1 MPDAATIGVLRD
13 VVTLTLL
20 ALALGG
26 IAYGFIR
33 RAALLTAWSNGGN
46 VLSRL
51 YSPADI
57 VFALLLL
64 SPYLLGLLMADP
76 SAKPTAEAKSDHIGA
91 ASVLAQI
98 VLVLGEAVMILIYL
112 RYVRGY
118 DVSELFGVRNLRF
131 GKVLGTALGAIAP
144 TFLVVVLVNMGA
156 SELLKGI
163 WPDASPQAI
172 VQAFETTG
180 SVPVRLLM
188 VFAAVVA
195 APLTEELLFRGLVYG
210 VCKRY
215 TDGWFAAIASSLLFA
230 TVHLHVG
237 SFLPLF
243 SLALILVAVYEL
255 TGCLLVPML
264 IHAMFNGFMLLAM
277 AFGAE

>member
-26 IAYGFIR
+26 LAYGFIR
-33 RAALLTAWSNGGN
+33 RAAPLTAWSDGGH

-51 YSPADI
+51 YSTADI

-76 SAKPTAEAKSDHIGA
+76 SAKQAAEAKAEAVGA
-91 ASVLAQI
+91 ANVLAQI

-144 TFLVVVLVNMGA
+144 TFLIVVLVNMGA
-156 SELLKGI
+156 NELLKGI

-172 VQAFETTG
+172 VKAFETAG

-215 TDGWFAAIASSLLFA
+215 TDGWFAAIASALLFA
-230 TVHLHVG
+230 TVHMHVA
-237 SFLPLF
+237 SFMPLF
-243 SLALILVAVYEL
+243 ALALILAAVYEL

-264 IHAMFNGFMLLAM
+264 MHALFNAFMLLAM
-277 AFGAE
+277 MLGAE